1 MKGPQRVKA
10 LGPPAQIFEEK
21 ERGMKKNTRKLQL
34 SRETLTTL
42 TVEQNKLAAG
52 GLAAR
57 DNSRQPQL
65 PATSD
70 SAKVCCA

>member
-1 MKGPQRVKA
+1 
-10 LGPPAQIFEEK
+10 
-21 ERGMKKNTRKLQL
+21 MKKNTRKLQL